1 MIVLRALNF
10 FFICYNLR
18 YVFLSFEFI
27 KDFHSILFH
36 SICFVPRKR
45 KSLPYIFFKFI
56 PLNADTPSTTTTTTT
71 SFICMFIKI
80 KACCCCMSVLKGQVH
95 GSAHADLSKCCFSAR
110 TSCIVYESNM
120 IMSECCQ
127 RTNLHTPLAFTCT

>member
-27 KDFHSILFH
+27 KDIHSILFH

-71 SFICMFIKI
+71 SFICMLIKI
-80 KACCCCMSVLKGQVH
+80 KACCCCISVLKGQVH

-127 RTNLHTPLAFTCT
+127 RTNLHTPLAFTRT

>member
-1 MIVLRALNF
+1 MIFLRTLNF

-27 KDFHSILFH
+27 KDIHSILFH

-45 KSLPYIFFKFI
+45 KSLPQIFFKFT
-56 PLNADTPSTTTTTTT
+56 PLNADTPLTTTTTTT
-71 SFICMFIKI
+71 SVICMSIKI

-127 RTNLHTPLAFTCT
+127 RTNLHTSLAVTCT

>member
-27 KDFHSILFH
+27 KDIH
-36 SICFVPRKR
+36 SICFLPRKR
-45 KSLPYIFFKFI
+45 KSLPYIFSKFI
-56 PLNADTPSTTTTTTT
+56 PLNADTPSTRTTTTT
-71 SFICMFIKI
+71 SFICMSIKI

-95 GSAHADLSKCCFSAR
+95 GSVHAHLSKCYFSAR
-110 TSCIVYESNM
+110 TCRIVYESNM
-120 IMSECCQ
+120 IISECCQ
-127 RTNLHTPLAFTCT
+127 RTNLHTPLAVTCT

>member
-27 KDFHSILFH
+27 KDIHSILFH

-71 SFICMFIKI
+71 SFICMLIKI

-95 GSAHADLSKCCFSAR
+95 GSAHAHLSKCCFSAR
-110 TSCIVYESNM
+110 TCCIVYVIDASNM
-120 IMSECCQ
+120 IIS
-127 RTNLHTPLAFTCT
+127 

>member
-27 KDFHSILFH
+27 KDIHSILFH

-71 SFICMFIKI
+71 SFICMLIKI

-127 RTNLHTPLAFTCT
+127 RTNLHTPLAFTRT